1 MIKIF
6 KKLSFDM
13 VRRYRHS
20 PVSQWVIL
28 ALDVMLFVFSFV
40 VAEAFLYFN
49 NAVYDIGWN
58 SEMVKFICA
67 LVLTVFFF
75 FMAGTHKGII
85 RHTGMSDIWRVL
97 VATIGPGLVYFF
109 INLGNNQTSPHV
121 IPSAILLSYREA
133 SMLYLLLAVLMIA
146 MRLMLQRVY
155 NEYFR
160 RRRPVQNVI
169 IYGAGAAG
177 IIAYNA
183 LHQDQTREYHVVAY
197 IDDDSAKI
205 NQTLNGVPVM
215 RVRDVLQKK
224 FIERHDVSQL
234 IIAIPSIRILHKQ
247 AITNRALDL
256 GLTVK
261 ATPHVSLWLNG
272 SFTSNQIEDIK
283 IEDLLERESIKLDN
297 VNIVREV
304 VDKTVLVTG
313 AAGSIGSEI
322 CRQLMRYHP
331 KLVVMLDQAES
342 PMYDLQFELRN
353 TYKDRL
359 DKMAFVIANVKD
371 RARMEEVFEL
381 YHPDLVY
388 HAAAYKHVPFME
400 ENPYEAVY
408 VNVFGTR
415 NLADLA
421 IRHGVQKFVM
431 ISTDKAVNPTNVMGA
446 TKRMAEIYIQS
457 RSTEKTHFVTT
468 RFGNVLGSN
477 GSVIPLFKKQLAD
490 GGPLTVTHKD
500 IIRYFMTIPEA
511 CNLVL
516 EAGAMGDGG
525 DIFVFDMGK
534 PVKIYDLA
542 RRMIQLSGRHGIE
555 IKEIGLRPG
564 EKLYEELLATKENT
578 IPTYHPKIMHAQV
591 RKYPLDEVDREYD
604 QLWEVL
610 ETMDDM
616 KIVGKMKHIV
626 PEFRSNNSIYCQ
638 LDTPVST
645 PPHST
650 VADCKSGDCMLVDD
664 GCELE
669 LGHS

>member
-1 MIKIF
+1 MDNPYRKIAF
-6 KKLSFDM
+6 NI
-13 VRRYRHS
+13 VRKYRHS
-20 PVSQWVIL
+20 TVSQWAIFAFDVFLFLVAFTVTILFHYVAKRGGNIYLDDLIIKFIL
-28 ALDVMLFVFSFV
+28 ALIITVL
-40 VAEAFLYFN
+40 AFL
-49 NAVYDIGWN
+49 
-58 SEMVKFICA
+58 
-67 LVLTVFFF
+67 LT
-75 FMAGTHKGII
+75 GTHRGII
-85 RHTGMSDIWRVL
+85 RHAGMSDIWKVL
-97 VATIGPGLVYFF
+97 IASIGAAIVYITANF
-109 INLGNNQTSPHV
+109 INNQFPSSPIHAQWLLAYREIFMV
-121 IPSAILLSYREA
+121 YSLLS
-133 SMLYLLLAVLMIA
+133 MLMIVG
-146 MRLMLQRVY
+146 RLLLQRVY

-160 RRRPVQNVI
+160 RRRPVENVI

-183 LHQDQTREYHVVAY
+183 LHQDQTREYHVVAF
-197 IDDDSAKI
+197 IDDDMSKV
-205 NQTLNGVPVM
+205 NQQLNGVPVM
-215 RVRDVLQKK
+215 RVRKVLEPT
-224 FIERHDVSQL
+224 FIKNKDVSQL
-234 IIAIPSIRILHKQ
+234 IIAIPTIRMMHKQ
-247 AITNRALDL
+247 AITNRGLEL

-261 ATPHVSLWLNG
+261 AVPHITKWFNG
-272 SFTSNQIEDIK
+272 SFSSTQIQDVR
-283 IEDLLERESIKLDN
+283 IEDLLEREPIKLDN

-304 VDKTVLVTG
+304 VDKVVLVTG

-322 CRQLMRYHP
+322 CRQLIQYQP
-331 KLVVMLDQAES
+331 KKVIMLDQAES
-342 PMYDLQFELRN
+342 PMYDLQFELKN

-359 DKMAFVIANVKD
+359 DHMEFVIANVKD
-371 RARMEEVFEL
+371 KPRMEEVFEM
-381 YHPDLVY
+381 YRPNLVY

-421 IRHGVQKFVM
+421 VKYGVQKFVM

-457 RSTEKTHFVTT
+457 RSTEQTHFVTT

-477 GSVIPLFKKQLAD
+477 GSVIPLFRKQIVA

-516 EAGAMGDGG
+516 EAGAMGEGG

-534 PVKIYDLA
+534 PVKIYDMARKMCQLA
-542 RRMIQLSGRHGIE
+542 GHPEIE

-591 RKYPLDEVDREYD
+591 RRYPVEEVDREYNE
-604 QLWEVL
+604 LWDVL

-616 KIVGKMKHIV
+616 KIVAKMKAIV
-626 PEFRSNNSIYCQ
+626 PEFVSNNSVYCQ
-638 LDTPVST
+638 LD
-645 PPHST
+645 
-650 VADCKSGDCMLVDD
+650 KKNNN
-664 GCELE
+664 
-669 LGHS
+669 